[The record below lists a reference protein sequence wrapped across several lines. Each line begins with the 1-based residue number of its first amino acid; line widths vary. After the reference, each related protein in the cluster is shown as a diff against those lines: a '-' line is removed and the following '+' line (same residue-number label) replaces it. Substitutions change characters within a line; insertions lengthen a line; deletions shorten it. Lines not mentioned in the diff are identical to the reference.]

1 MLYTVDTDKTP
12 EQAGKDLEA
21 AAGRHGF
28 GVLAVHDLQASMAKR
43 NIAFSKAC
51 RIYEVCQPEQ
61 AKRVLE
67 ADLSIATALPCRVA
81 VYAGARGTT
90 LAMIKPT
97 VLLQLFGRPELQAT
111 AADVERTMVAIMDE
125 AARP

>member
-1 MLYTVDTDKTP
+1 MLYTVSTDKTP

-21 AAGRHGF
+21 AASRHQF
-28 GVLAVHDLQASMAKR
+28 GVLAVHDLQASMAKH
-43 NIAFSKAC
+43 NLAFPNAC
-51 RIYEVCQPEQ
+51 RIYEVCQPQQ

-67 ADLSIATALPCRVA
+67 ANLAMATVLPCRIA
-81 VYAGARGTT
+81 VYTQAHRTT

-97 VLLQLFGRPELQAT
+97 ALLSLFHEPGLDAT
-111 AADVERTMVAIMDE
+111 AREVEQEMTAIMDE